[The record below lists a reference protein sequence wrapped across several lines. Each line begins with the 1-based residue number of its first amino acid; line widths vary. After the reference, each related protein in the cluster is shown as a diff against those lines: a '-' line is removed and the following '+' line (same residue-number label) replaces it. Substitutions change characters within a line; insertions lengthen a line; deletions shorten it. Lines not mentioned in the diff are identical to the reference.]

1 MDEGQFI
8 RGKTKESGASLDP
21 KTGNQW
27 LTFGGGESE
36 ESFGVVDAFVGKTC
50 HSNLLV
56 LLMQWNLDKLLVIA
70 IFEKFLRCLA
80 PLKMKV
86 PLQF

>member
-8 RGKTKESGASLDP
+8 RGKSKERGASLDP

-36 ESFGVVDAFVGKTC
+36 ESFGVVDTFVGKLR

-56 LLMQWNLDKLLVIA
+56 LLIQ
-70 IFEKFLRCLA
+70 
-80 PLKMKV
+80 
-86 PLQF
+86 